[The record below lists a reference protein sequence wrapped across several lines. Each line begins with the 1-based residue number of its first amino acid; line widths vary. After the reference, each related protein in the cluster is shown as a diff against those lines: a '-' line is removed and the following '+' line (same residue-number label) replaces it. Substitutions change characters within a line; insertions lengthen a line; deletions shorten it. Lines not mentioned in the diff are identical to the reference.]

1 MRTEQTRHRARSALA
16 SSHARRLGIRSVLA
30 GVRAVIVASA
40 ATIAP
45 VAHGIVLQAQGAS
58 QAAPTVDPAVVARIR
73 ALKAEAS
80 RLQQQRQT
88 APGEEFMEMQ
98 RRIEQ
103 ITADVSGMPET
114 EWTTWVMPFPSVLG
128 RVAKDPSQP
137 RSTATYISEAVRR
150 AEARVRGIGFG
161 DIEFTV
167 SNNLSEV
174 VVRGERWMVALAA
187 EAMREEVEHV
197 WNRFQAMESERSV
210 LEVQERENKASEAR
224 AGLIRLDW
232 AGGTLQDFVK
242 AVQGM
247 APQQPVNVVLLDD
260 AAAVNAVKIAP
271 ISVRDVTP
279 TALFRSLVHLAPEGS
294 QLIVTV
300 TGDMAAAAGDAESG
314 ARDAG
319 RATGA
324 PIITIRARRTVG
336 AAEAAAKAAQPSVVV
351 IDLYVYLLGDDG
363 ENDDGENIEGGPA
376 KERLD
381 RLMDAVGAALTLDD
395 RPVVA
400 AQLRIHAPTGLLFVK
415 GDEGQVSLVNEV
427 INCIVG
433 Q

>member
-1 MRTEQTRHRARSALA
+1 MRTEQTRHRARSAFA
-16 SSHARRLGIRSVLA
+16 FIHARRLGIRSVLA

-300 TGDMAAAAGDAESG
+300 TGDMAAAAGDAEPG

-351 IDLYVYLLGDDG
+351 IDLSVYLLSA
-363 ENDDGENIEGGPA
+363 DGENIESGPA
-376 KERLD
+376 KKALD
-381 RLMDAVGAALTLDD
+381 RLMDAVGAALALDD

-427 INCIVG
+427 INCIAG

>member
-1 MRTEQTRHRARSALA
+1 MRTEQTRHRARSAFA
-16 SSHARRLGIRSVLA
+16 FIHARRLGIRSVLA

-73 ALKAEAS
+73 ELKAEAS

-88 APGEEFMEMQ
+88 VPALGEESKEMQ

-260 AAAVNAVKIAP
+260 DAAVNAVKIAP

-300 TGDMAAAAGDAESG
+300 TGDMAAAAGDAEPG

-351 IDLYVYLLGDDG
+351 IDLSVYLLSA
-363 ENDDGENIEGGPA
+363 DGENIESGPA
-376 KERLD
+376 KKALD

-415 GDEGQVSLVNEV
+415 GDEVQVSLVNEV
-427 INCIVG
+427 INCIAG

>member
-1 MRTEQTRHRARSALA
+1 MRTEQTRHRARSAFA
-16 SSHARRLGIRSVLA
+16 SCHARRLGIRSVLA

-45 VAHGIVLQAQGAS
+45 VAHGIVLQAQGES

-150 AEARVRGIGFG
+150 AEARVRAIGFG

-197 WNRFQAMESERSV
+197 WNRVGVMDGERIA
-210 LEVQERENKASEAR
+210 LEAQERENKASEAR

-260 AAAVNAVKIAP
+260 DAAVNAVKIAP

-300 TGDMAAAAGDAESG
+300 TGDMAAAAGDAEPG

-324 PIITIRARRTVG
+324 PIITIRARRVVG

-351 IDLYVYLLGDDG
+351 IDLSQYLDWEGNG
-363 ENDDGENIEGGPA
+363 IESGPA

-381 RLMDAVGAALTLDD
+381 RLMDAVGAALALDD

-415 GDEGQVSLVNEV
+415 GDEGQVSLVHEV
-427 INCIVG
+427 IDCIAG

>member
-1 MRTEQTRHRARSALA
+1 MRTEQTRHRARSAFA

-88 APGEEFMEMQ
+88 VPALGEESKEMQ

-197 WNRFQAMESERSV
+197 WNRFQAMESERIV

-260 AAAVNAVKIAP
+260 DAAVNAVKIAP

-300 TGDMAAAAGDAESG
+300 TGDMAAAAGDAEPG

-324 PIITIRARRTVG
+324 PIITIRARRAVG

-351 IDLYVYLLGDDG
+351 IDLWAYLMMSA
-363 ENDDGENIEGGPA
+363 DGENIESGPA
-376 KERLD
+376 KESLD
-381 RLMDAVGAALTLDD
+381 RLMDAVGAALALDD

-415 GDEGQVSLVNEV
+415 GDEGQVSLVHEV
-427 INCIVG
+427 VDRIIG

>member
-1 MRTEQTRHRARSALA
+1 MRTEQTRHRARSAFA
-16 SSHARRLGIRSVLA
+16 FIHARRLGIRSVLA

-88 APGEEFMEMQ
+88 VPGEEFMEMH

-300 TGDMAAAAGDAESG
+300 TGDMAAAAGDAEPG

-351 IDLYVYLLGDDG
+351 IDLYVYLLSADGD
-363 ENDDGENIEGGPA
+363 NIEGGPA

>member
-1 MRTEQTRHRARSALA
+1 MRTEQTRHRARSAFA

-88 APGEEFMEMQ
+88 ATAPGEEFMEMQ

-150 AEARVRGIGFG
+150 AEARVRGIWFG
-161 DIEFTV
+161 DVEFTV

-197 WNRFQAMESERSV
+197 WNRFQAMESERIA
-210 LEVQERENKASEAR
+210 LEAQERENKAREAR

-260 AAAVNAVKIAP
+260 DAAVNAVKIAP

-351 IDLYVYLLGDDG
+351 IDLSVYLLSADG
-363 ENDDGENIEGGPA
+363 GNIEGAPA

-381 RLMDAVGAALTLDD
+381 RLMDAVGAALALDD

>member
-1 MRTEQTRHRARSALA
+1 MRTEQTRHRARSAFA
-16 SSHARRLGIRSVLA
+16 FIHARRLGIRSVLA

-80 RLQQQRQT
+80 RLQQQRQTAT

-300 TGDMAAAAGDAESG
+300 TGDMAAAAGDAEPG

-351 IDLYVYLLGDDG
+351 IDLSVYLLSA
-363 ENDDGENIEGGPA
+363 DGENIEGAPA

>member
-103 ITADVSGMPET
+103 ITANVSGMPET

-150 AEARVRGIGFG
+150 AEARVRGIWFG
-161 DIEFTV
+161 DVEFTV

-260 AAAVNAVKIAP
+260 DAAVNAVKIAP

-351 IDLYVYLLGDDG
+351 IDLSVYLLSADG
-363 ENDDGENIEGGPA
+363 GNIEGAPA

-381 RLMDAVGAALTLDD
+381 RLMDAVGAALALDD

>member
-1 MRTEQTRHRARSALA
+1 MRTEQTRHRARSAFA
-16 SSHARRLGIRSVLA
+16 FIHARRLGIRSVLA

-80 RLQQQRQT
+80 RLQQQRQTAT

-300 TGDMAAAAGDAESG
+300 TGDMAAAAGDAEPG

-351 IDLYVYLLGDDG
+351 IDLSVYLLSA
-363 ENDDGENIEGGPA
+363 DGENIESGPA
-376 KERLD
+376 KKALD
-381 RLMDAVGAALTLDD
+381 RLMDAVGAALALDD

-415 GDEGQVSLVNEV
+415 GDEVQVSLVNEV
-427 INCIVG
+427 INCIAG

>member
-1 MRTEQTRHRARSALA
+1 MRTEQTRHRARSAFA
-16 SSHARRLGIRSVLA
+16 FIHARRLGIRSVLA

-88 APGEEFMEMQ
+88 VPALGEESKEMQ

-300 TGDMAAAAGDAESG
+300 TGDMAAAAGDAEPG

-351 IDLYVYLLGDDG
+351 IDLYVYLMSADGD
-363 ENDDGENIEGGPA
+363 NIEGGPA

-381 RLMDAVGAALTLDD
+381 RLMDAVGAALALDD

>member
-1 MRTEQTRHRARSALA
+1 MRTEQTRHRARSAFA

-80 RLQQQRQT
+80 RLQQQRQTAT

-197 WNRFQAMESERSV
+197 WNRFQAMESERIA
-210 LEVQERENKASEAR
+210 LEAQERENKASEAR

-260 AAAVNAVKIAP
+260 DAAVNAVKIAP

-351 IDLYVYLLGDDG
+351 IDLSVYLLSADG
-363 ENDDGENIEGGPA
+363 GNIEGAPA

-381 RLMDAVGAALTLDD
+381 RLMDAVGAALALDD

>member
-1 MRTEQTRHRARSALA
+1 MRTEQTRHRARSAFA
-16 SSHARRLGIRSVLA
+16 FSHARRLGIRSVLA

-80 RLQQQRQT
+80 RLQQQRQTAT

-197 WNRFQAMESERSV
+197 WNRFQAMESERIV

-260 AAAVNAVKIAP
+260 DAAVNAVKIAP

-351 IDLYVYLLGDDG
+351 IDLSVYLLSADG
-363 ENDDGENIEGGPA
+363 GNIEGAPA

-381 RLMDAVGAALTLDD
+381 RLMDAVGAALALDD

>member
-1 MRTEQTRHRARSALA
+1 MRTEQTRHRARSAFA
-16 SSHARRLGIRSVLA
+16 FIHARRLGIRSVLA

-80 RLQQQRQT
+80 RLQQQRQTAT

-300 TGDMAAAAGDAESG
+300 TGDMAAAAGDAEPG

-351 IDLYVYLLGDDG
+351 IDLYVYLLG
-363 ENDDGENIEGGPA
+363 DDGENIEGGPA

-415 GDEGQVSLVNEV
+415 GDEVQVSLVNEV
-427 INCIVG
+427 INCIAG

>member
-1 MRTEQTRHRARSALA
+1 MRTEQTRHRARSAFA

-300 TGDMAAAAGDAESG
+300 TGDMAAAAGDAEPG

-351 IDLYVYLLGDDG
+351 IDLYVYLLSA
-363 ENDDGENIEGGPA
+363 DGENIESGPA
-376 KERLD
+376 KKALD
-381 RLMDAVGAALTLDD
+381 RLMDAVGAALALDD

>member
-1 MRTEQTRHRARSALA
+1 MRTEQTRHRARSAFA

-98 RRIEQ
+98 QRIEQ

-128 RVAKDPSQP
+128 RVAKDPSLP

-150 AEARVRGIGFG
+150 AEARARGIGFD

-247 APQQPVNVVLLDD
+247 APQQPVNVVLLEDD
-260 AAAVNAVKIAP
+260 AAVNAVKIAP

-300 TGDMAAAAGDAESG
+300 TGDMAAAAGDAEPG

-324 PIITIRARRTVG
+324 PIITIRARRAVG

-351 IDLYVYLLGDDG
+351 IDLSVYLLSA
-363 ENDDGENIEGGPA
+363 DGENIESGPA

-381 RLMDAVGAALTLDD
+381 RLMDAVGAALALDD

-415 GDEGQVSLVNEV
+415 GDEGQVSLVHEV
-427 INCIVG
+427 IDHIVAG
-433 Q
+433 QQ

>member
-1 MRTEQTRHRARSALA
+1 MRTEQTRHRARSAFA
-16 SSHARRLGIRSVLA
+16 FIHARRLGIRSVLA

-351 IDLYVYLLGDDG
+351 IDLSVYLLSADG
-363 ENDDGENIEGGPA
+363 GNIEGAPA

-381 RLMDAVGAALTLDD
+381 RLMDAVGAALALDD

-415 GDEGQVSLVNEV
+415 GDEVQVSLVNEV
-427 INCIVG
+427 INCIAG

>member
-1 MRTEQTRHRARSALA
+1 MRTEQTRHRARSAFA
-16 SSHARRLGIRSVLA
+16 FIHARRLGIRSVLA

-80 RLQQQRQT
+80 RLQEQRQT
-88 APGEEFMEMQ
+88 VPALGEESKEMQ

-103 ITADVSGMPET
+103 ITANVSGMPET

-351 IDLYVYLLGDDG
+351 IDLSVYLLSA
-363 ENDDGENIEGGPA
+363 DGENIESGTA
-376 KERLD
+376 KKALD
-381 RLMDAVGAALTLDD
+381 RLMDAVGAALALDD

-427 INCIVG
+427 INCIAG

>member
-1 MRTEQTRHRARSALA
+1 MRTEQTRHRARSAFA
-16 SSHARRLGIRSVLA
+16 FIHARRLGIRSVLA

-88 APGEEFMEMQ
+88 VPALGEESKEMQ

-247 APQQPVNVVLLDD
+247 APQQPVNVVLLEDD
-260 AAAVNAVKIAP
+260 AAVNAVKIAP

-300 TGDMAAAAGDAESG
+300 TGDMAAAAGDAEPG

-351 IDLYVYLLGDDG
+351 IDLYVYLLSADGD
-363 ENDDGENIEGGPA
+363 NIEGGPA

-381 RLMDAVGAALTLDD
+381 RLMDAVGAALALDD

-427 INCIVG
+427 INCIAG

>member
-1 MRTEQTRHRARSALA
+1 MRTEQTRHRARSAFA
-16 SSHARRLGIRSVLA
+16 FIHARRLGIRSVLA

-45 VAHGIVLQAQGAS
+45 VAHGIVLQAQGPS

-80 RLQQQRQT
+80 RLQEQRQT
-88 APGEEFMEMQ
+88 VPALGEESKEMQ

-300 TGDMAAAAGDAESG
+300 TGDMAAAAGDAEPG

-351 IDLYVYLLGDDG
+351 IDLSQYLDWEGNG
-363 ENDDGENIEGGPA
+363 IEGAPA

-381 RLMDAVGAALTLDD
+381 RLMDAVGAALALDD

>member
-1 MRTEQTRHRARSALA
+1 MRTEQTRHRARSAFA
-16 SSHARRLGIRSVLA
+16 FIHARRLGIRSVLA

-88 APGEEFMEMQ
+88 VPALGEESKEMQ

-161 DIEFTV
+161 DVDFTV

-197 WNRFQAMESERSV
+197 WKRVGVMDDERIA
-210 LEVQERENKASEAR
+210 LEAQERENKASEAR

-351 IDLYVYLLGDDG
+351 IDLSVYLLSA
-363 ENDDGENIEGGPA
+363 DGENIESGPA
-376 KERLD
+376 KKALD
-381 RLMDAVGAALTLDD
+381 RLMDAVGAALALDD

>member
-1 MRTEQTRHRARSALA
+1 MRTEQTRHRARSAFA
-16 SSHARRLGIRSVLA
+16 FIHARRLGIRSVLA

-80 RLQQQRQT
+80 RLQQQRQTAT

-300 TGDMAAAAGDAESG
+300 TGDMAAAAGDAEPG

-351 IDLYVYLLGDDG
+351 IDLYLYLRS
-363 ENDDGENIEGGPA
+363 DDGENIEGGPA

-415 GDEGQVSLVNEV
+415 GDEVQVSLVNEV
-427 INCIVG
+427 INCIAG

>member
-1 MRTEQTRHRARSALA
+1 MRTEQTRHRARSAFA

-73 ALKAEAS
+73 ELKAEAS

-88 APGEEFMEMQ
+88 VPALGEESKEMQ

-300 TGDMAAAAGDAESG
+300 TGDMAAAAGDAEPG

-351 IDLYVYLLGDDG
+351 IDLSVYLLSA
-363 ENDDGENIEGGPA
+363 DGENIESGPA
-376 KERLD
+376 KKALD
-381 RLMDAVGAALTLDD
+381 RLMDAVGAALALDD

>member
-1 MRTEQTRHRARSALA
+1 MRTEQTRHRARSAFA
-16 SSHARRLGIRSVLA
+16 FIHARRLGIRSVLA

-73 ALKAEAS
+73 ALKVEAS
-80 RLQQQRQT
+80 RLQEQRQT
-88 APGEEFMEMQ
+88 APGEKLMGMQ

-150 AEARVRGIGFG
+150 AEARVRGIWFG
-161 DIEFTV
+161 DVEFTV

-260 AAAVNAVKIAP
+260 DAAVNAVKIAP

-279 TALFRSLVHLAPEGS
+279 TALFRSLVYLAPEGS

-351 IDLYVYLLGDDG
+351 IDLSVYLLSA
-363 ENDDGENIEGGPA
+363 DGENIESGPA
-376 KERLD
+376 KKALD
-381 RLMDAVGAALTLDD
+381 RLMDAIGAALALDD

>member
-1 MRTEQTRHRARSALA
+1 MRTEQTRHRARSAFA
-16 SSHARRLGIRSVLA
+16 SCHARRLGIRSVLA

-80 RLQQQRQT
+80 RLQQQRQTAT

-161 DIEFTV
+161 DVDFTV

-197 WNRFQAMESERSV
+197 WNRFQAMESERIA

-260 AAAVNAVKIAP
+260 DAAVNAVKIAP

-300 TGDMAAAAGDAESG
+300 TGDMAAAAGDAEPG

-324 PIITIRARRTVG
+324 PIITIRARRVVG

-351 IDLYVYLLGDDG
+351 IDLSQYLDWEGNG
-363 ENDDGENIEGGPA
+363 IESGPA

-415 GDEGQVSLVNEV
+415 GDEGQVSLVHEV
-427 INCIVG
+427 IDHIAG
-433 Q
+433 QQ

>member
-1 MRTEQTRHRARSALA
+1 MRTEQTRHRARSAFA
-16 SSHARRLGIRSVLA
+16 FIHARRLGIRSVLA

-73 ALKAEAS
+73 ELKAEAS

-88 APGEEFMEMQ
+88 VPALGEESKEMQ

-300 TGDMAAAAGDAESG
+300 TGDMAAAAGDAEPG

-351 IDLYVYLLGDDG
+351 IDLSQYLDWEGNG
-363 ENDDGENIEGGPA
+363 IESGPA
-376 KERLD
+376 KKALD
-381 RLMDAVGAALTLDD
+381 RLMDAVGAALALDD

>member
-1 MRTEQTRHRARSALA
+1 MRTEQIRHRARSAFA

-73 ALKAEAS
+73 ELKAEAS

-88 APGEEFMEMQ
+88 VPALGEESKEMQ

-197 WNRFQAMESERSV
+197 WNRVGVMDGERIA
-210 LEVQERENKASEAR
+210 LEAQERENKASEAR

-351 IDLYVYLLGDDG
+351 IDLSVYLLSA
-363 ENDDGENIEGGPA
+363 DGENIESGPA
-376 KERLD
+376 KKALD
-381 RLMDAVGAALTLDD
+381 RLMDAIGAALALDD

-427 INCIVG
+427 INCIAG
-433 Q
+433 QQ

>member
-1 MRTEQTRHRARSALA
+1 MRTEQTRHRARSAFA
-16 SSHARRLGIRSVLA
+16 FIHARRLGIRSVLA

-80 RLQQQRQT
+80 RLQEQRQT
-88 APGEEFMEMQ
+88 APGEKLMGMQ

-150 AEARVRGIGFG
+150 AEARVRGIWFG
-161 DIEFTV
+161 DIDFTV

-210 LEVQERENKASEAR
+210 LEVQERENKAREAR

-260 AAAVNAVKIAP
+260 DAAVNAVKIAP

-300 TGDMAAAAGDAESG
+300 TGDMAAAAGDAEPG

-351 IDLYVYLLGDDG
+351 IDLYVYLLSADGD
-363 ENDDGENIEGGPA
+363 NIEGGPA

-415 GDEGQVSLVNEV
+415 GDEVQVSLVNEV
-427 INCIVG
+427 INCIAG

>member
-1 MRTEQTRHRARSALA
+1 MRTEQTRHRARSAFA
-16 SSHARRLGIRSVLA
+16 FIHARRLGIRSVLA
-30 GVRAVIVASA
+30 GVRAAIVASA

-197 WNRFQAMESERSV
+197 WNRFQAMESERIA
-210 LEVQERENKASEAR
+210 LEAQERENKASEAR

-279 TALFRSLVHLAPEGS
+279 TALFRSLVYLAPEGS

-300 TGDMAAAAGDAESG
+300 TGDMAAAAGDAEPG

-351 IDLYVYLLGDDG
+351 IDLSVYLLSADG
-363 ENDDGENIEGGPA
+363 GNIEGAPA

-381 RLMDAVGAALTLDD
+381 RLMDAVGAALALDD

>member
-1 MRTEQTRHRARSALA
+1 MRTEQTRHRARSAFA
-16 SSHARRLGIRSVLA
+16 FIHARRLGIRSVLA

-73 ALKAEAS
+73 ELKAEAS

-88 APGEEFMEMQ
+88 VPALGEESKEMQ

-300 TGDMAAAAGDAESG
+300 TGDMAAAAGDAEPG

-351 IDLYVYLLGDDG
+351 IDLSVYLLSA
-363 ENDDGENIEGGPA
+363 DGENIESGPA
-376 KERLD
+376 KKALD

-415 GDEGQVSLVNEV
+415 GDEVQVSLVNEV
-427 INCIVG
+427 INCIAG

>member
-1 MRTEQTRHRARSALA
+1 MRTEQTRHRARSAFA
-16 SSHARRLGIRSVLA
+16 FIHARRLGIRSVLA

-88 APGEEFMEMQ
+88 VPALGEESKEMQ

-300 TGDMAAAAGDAESG
+300 TGDMAAAAGDAEPG

-351 IDLYVYLLGDDG
+351 IDLYVYLMSA
-363 ENDDGENIEGGPA
+363 DGENIEGGPA

-415 GDEGQVSLVNEV
+415 GDEVQVSLVNEV
-427 INCIVG
+427 INCIAG

>member
-1 MRTEQTRHRARSALA
+1 MRTEQTRHRARSAFA
-16 SSHARRLGIRSVLA
+16 SCHARRLGIRSVLA

-197 WNRFQAMESERSV
+197 WNRVVVMDGERIA
-210 LEVQERENKASEAR
+210 LEAQERENKASEAR

-260 AAAVNAVKIAP
+260 DAAVNAVKIAP

-300 TGDMAAAAGDAESG
+300 TGDMAAAAGDAEPG

-324 PIITIRARRTVG
+324 PIITIRARRVVG

-351 IDLYVYLLGDDG
+351 IDLSQYLDWEGNG
-363 ENDDGENIEGGPA
+363 IESGPA

-381 RLMDAVGAALTLDD
+381 RLMDAVGAALALDD

-415 GDEGQVSLVNEV
+415 GDEGQVSLVHEV
-427 INCIVG
+427 IDRIVG

>member
-1 MRTEQTRHRARSALA
+1 MRTEQTRHRARSAFA

-197 WNRFQAMESERSV
+197 WNRVGVMDGERIA
-210 LEVQERENKASEAR
+210 LEAQERENKASEAR

-279 TALFRSLVHLAPEGS
+279 TALFRSLVYLAPEGS

-300 TGDMAAAAGDAESG
+300 TGDMAAAAGDAEPG

-351 IDLYVYLLGDDG
+351 IDLSVYLLSADGD
-363 ENDDGENIEGGPA
+363 NIESGPA
-376 KERLD
+376 KKALD
-381 RLMDAVGAALTLDD
+381 RLMDAVGAALALDD

>member
-1 MRTEQTRHRARSALA
+1 MRTEQTRHRARSAFA
-16 SSHARRLGIRSVLA
+16 FIHARRLGIRSVLA

-80 RLQQQRQT
+80 RLQQQRQTAT

-300 TGDMAAAAGDAESG
+300 TGDMAAAAGDAEPG

-351 IDLYVYLLGDDG
+351 IDLSGYLLSA
-363 ENDDGENIEGGPA
+363 DGENIESGPA

-381 RLMDAVGAALTLDD
+381 RLMDAVGAALALDD

>member
-1 MRTEQTRHRARSALA
+1 MRTEQTRHRARSAFA
-16 SSHARRLGIRSVLA
+16 FIHARRLGIRSVLA

-161 DIEFTV
+161 DVEFTV

-197 WNRFQAMESERSV
+197 WNRFQAMESERIV

-260 AAAVNAVKIAP
+260 DAAVNAVKIAP

-351 IDLYVYLLGDDG
+351 IDLSVYLLSA
-363 ENDDGENIEGGPA
+363 DGENIESGPA
-376 KERLD
+376 KKALD
-381 RLMDAVGAALTLDD
+381 RLMDAIGAALALDD

>member
-1 MRTEQTRHRARSALA
+1 MRTEQTRHRARSAFA

-88 APGEEFMEMQ
+88 APGEESKEMQ

-300 TGDMAAAAGDAESG
+300 TGDMAAAAGDAEPG

-351 IDLYVYLLGDDG
+351 IDLSVYLLSA
-363 ENDDGENIEGGPA
+363 DGENIESGPA
-376 KERLD
+376 KKALD
-381 RLMDAVGAALTLDD
+381 RLMDAIGAALALDD

>member
-1 MRTEQTRHRARSALA
+1 MRTEQTRHRARSAFA
-16 SSHARRLGIRSVLA
+16 FSHARRLGIRSVLA

-73 ALKAEAS
+73 ELKAEAS

-88 APGEEFMEMQ
+88 VPALGEESKEMQ

-300 TGDMAAAAGDAESG
+300 TGDMAAAAGDAEPG

-351 IDLYVYLLGDDG
+351 IDLSVYLLSADG
-363 ENDDGENIEGGPA
+363 GNIEGAPA

-381 RLMDAVGAALTLDD
+381 RLMDAVGAALALDD

-427 INCIVG
+427 INCIAG